1 MNESFY
7 WHDYET
13 FGIDPQ
19 QDRASQFAGI
29 RTDLEFNIID
39 EPLVVYCRL
48 PEDCLP
54 SPEACLITGITPQRV
69 AHGLNEAEF
78 TARIHE
84 QLARPQTCGVG
95 YNSIRFD
102 DEVTRNLLYRNFYDP
117 YAREWQQQ
125 NSRWDLIDLVRA
137 CHALRP
143 EGINWPVNEDGVVS
157 LKLEALSKANHII
170 HEHAHDALSDVYAT
184 IAMAQLIKQK
194 QAKLLDF
201 ALGLRNKHKVLEILA
216 LGQFKP
222 LVHISGRYPNK
233 RHNLA
238 VIVPLCAHP
247 FNDKE
252 IIVYDLSVAP
262 EQFLA
267 LSSEELRER
276 MFSNQE
282 NRDEA
287 LVRLPIKTL
296 HINKCPFIAPI
307 NVLRQQDCQRLN
319 LDLDLI
325 KRHLDVLKTN
335 LGFTGTVQQIFSKRP
350 ESTATDPELM
360 IYSGG
365 FFGNHDK
372 QLMNQ
377 IRESEPGN
385 LAMINPEFK
394 DPRLATLWFRYK
406 ARNWP
411 ESLDETDKQNWRDF
425 CGQRLHQ
432 GNPSAWQKFNDAID
446 RLETNGSANIAILQE
461 LRAYADSC
469 SPENYPC

>member
-1 MNESFY
+1 MNASFY

-48 PEDCLP
+48 AEDCLP

-78 TARIHE
+78 IARIHE

-184 IAMAQLIKQK
+184 IAMAQLIKRK

-276 MFSNQE
+276 LFSSQE
-282 NRDEA
+282 TRDEA

-319 LDLDLI
+319 LDL
-325 KRHLDVLKTN
+325 
-335 LGFTGTVQQIFSKRP
+335 
-350 ESTATDPELM
+350 
-360 IYSGG
+360 
-365 FFGNHDK
+365 
-372 QLMNQ
+372 
-377 IRESEPGN
+377 EPRN